1 MGDDLEVLVGIG
13 LQTSAS
19 ASRAICVGSTRPS
32 RGGSTHPSLGGG
44 STRPSHG
51 HSAHRSRD
59 FWFVDIGS
67 TRPSRGLWDGP
78 ARAAPPWVA
87 AARSSTSREA
97 LVLKTSS
104 FSSSPSQ
111 ASGMSASGVDGREE
125 IDTSWVDMSSVLT
138 SDCG

>member
-1 MGDDLEVLVGIG
+1 MKEGNPI
-13 LQTSAS
+13 SKP
-19 ASRAICVGSTRPS
+19 I
-32 RGGSTHPSLGGG
+32 STHICIPQKPLKNGLFPIALTLRGCFTPFSVVALASPSGNGRPGAHMTRVVSLGFY
-44 STRPSHG
+44 
-51 HSAHRSRD
+51 RSM
-59 FWFVDIGS
+59 
-67 TRPSRGLWDGP
+67 DGP